1 MKKHEKFL
9 ADYIKYEKKY
19 STENGLQYELHCHD
33 QYEINYI
40 LDGDVVFLM
49 EGMEFRPPKNS
60 VLLIAPNKFH
70 GLYTLSD
77 RPYIRYQIHFYPDLL
92 NSDEEQ
98 LLLLP
103 FSKDNVMFC
112 NADRFHLDHYMEAID
127 DCQIL
132 DSWLLNIAIRSRLIS
147 ILTQLN
153 AISASAISGQEID
166 PIAKEILNYI
176 NDHLTETLYVEEIA
190 KKFFMS
196 KNYLTKI
203 FRKMTGTTVANYILH
218 KRLSIAK
225 GLIQSNVPATTAA
238 LQAGFPEYST
248 FYRNYKKVFG
258 YSPNEELSKS

>member
-9 ADYIKYEKKY
+9 ADHIKYEKKY

-49 EGMEFRPPKNS
+49 EGMEYRPPKNS
-60 VLLIAPNKFH
+60 VLLVAPHKFH

-77 RPYIRYQIHFYPDLL
+77 RPYIRYQIHFYEDLL
-92 NSDEEQ
+92 KDEEEK

-112 NADRFHLDHYMEAID
+112 NADNFHLDHYMEAID

-132 DSWLLNIAIRSRLIS
+132 DSWILDIAIRSRLIS
-147 ILTQLN
+147 ILAQLN
-153 AISASAISGQEID
+153 AISASAISGEEID
-166 PIAKEILNYI
+166 PIAREVLTYI
-176 NDHLTETLYVEEIA
+176 NNHLTEPLYVEEIA

-225 GLIQSNVPATTAA
+225 GLIQSGIPATSAA
-238 LQAGFPEYST
+238 LQSGFQEYST
-248 FYRNYKKVFG
+248 FYRNYKKIFG
-258 YSPNEELSKS
+258 RSPNEEEPK

>member
-1 MKKHEKFL
+1 MKKHEKL
-9 ADYIKYEKKY
+9 LINQMKYEKKY

-40 LDGDVVFLM
+40 LGGDVVFLM
-49 EGMEFRPPKNS
+49 EGMEFRPQPNS
-60 VLLIAPNKFH
+60 VLLIAPHKFH
-70 GLYTLSD
+70 GLYTFSE
-77 RPYIRYQIHFYPDLL
+77 RPYIRYQIHFYPDVLT
-92 NSDEEQ
+92 EEEQQ

-103 FSKDNVMFC
+103 FNKENVMFC

-132 DSWLLNIAIRSRLIS
+132 DSLLLDIAIRSRLVS
-147 ILTQLN
+147 LLSQLN
-153 AISASAISGQEID
+153 AISASAINGAEID
-166 PIAKEILNYI
+166 PIAREILMYI
-176 NDHLTETLYVEEIA
+176 NEHLTEPLYVEEIA

-203 FRKMTGTTVANYILH
+203 FRKLTGTTVSNYILH

-225 GLIQSNVPATTAA
+225 GLIQAGHPATVAA
-238 LQAGFPEYST
+238 LQSGFPEYST

-258 YSPNEELSKS
+258 YSPNQE